1 MLRSEQALYRHQ
13 YHERKEELKMKE
25 LEVEIA
31 NLRIT
36 QSVAALIAGFASAL
50 LVGPLLI
57 TEGNLFLK
65 ELIFG
70 LTLFSIS
77 MECYAILVAAICM
90 MKGPDLAYRGQSR
103 NSVSKAVDV
112 LIVERKKVF
121 IAFLLGLS
129 SFFVVMVGMVWVKL
143 GECGPLH
150 SWVSATLMSFFMAIV
165 LSFLLYE
172 IYRLQIHAFKCA
184 PKEEAE
190 EGGYQPP
197 TLANLTEYGDNYCP
211 NPPSVWSARGHRER
225 RSRQN
230 NPSANNST
238 TSAASS
244 SRHPHIVL
252 AGLVNQQHPVL
263 KSLSEDT
270 PLHSGGDRIV
280 KEILFQR

>member
-57 TEGNLFLK
+57 TEGSLFLK

-112 LIVERKKVF
+112 LVVERKKVF
-121 IAFLLGLS
+121 VAFLLGLS

-150 SWVSATLMSFFMAIV
+150 SWLSAALMSCFMAIV
-165 LSFLLYE
+165 LSVLLYE
-172 IYRLQIHAFKCA
+172 IYRLQILAFKCR
-184 PKEEAE
+184 PTMEAKE

-197 TLANLTEYGDNYCP
+197 TLANLLTEYGDKYSP
-211 NPPSVWSARGHRER
+211 NPPSVWSARGHRQ
-225 RSRQN
+225 SRQN
-230 NPSANNST
+230 STSANNTT

-244 SRHPHIVL
+244 SRHPHN
-252 AGLVNQQHPVL
+252 AGGLVNHQHPVL
-263 KSLSEDT
+263 KSLSEDR
-270 PLHSGGDRIV
+270 PLHSGGDLIV